1 MLFKQARLLSALRNG
16 QFGVEQ
22 LNQRIAEQLR
32 RKKYIRFQHAHEW
45 YLGKPVIILQND
57 NNSRLFNGDIGL
69 VLPDKN
75 GDLKVWF
82 EAEQGS

>member
-32 RKKYIRFQHAHEW
+32 RKKYIRFQHA
-45 YLGKPVIILQND
+45 Q
-57 NNSRLFNGDIGL
+57 
-69 VLPDKN
+69 
-75 GDLKVWF
+75 
-82 EAEQGS
+82 